1 MGKSQWN
8 SWIIQ
13 LENHPFVHSYVSFPE
28 GKSQQNH
35 HQIASTDPSTLFHD
49 GWGVAQWPSGRSR
62 LLLVGKK
69 SAVQHEDRREEP
81 FAHLAMEEYLWL
93 SHDEIHEIPWKIT
106 HEIPKKCQVM
116 IYFDG

>member
-1 MGKSQWN
+1 MLVSQRANHNKIITKS
-8 SWIIQ
+8 
-13 LENHPFVHSYVSFPE
+13 
-28 GKSQQNH
+28 
-35 HQIASTDPSTLFHD
+35 HQPTRPRCSTMA
-49 GWGVAQWPSGRSR
+49 GGWPSGRSC